1 MGSRICKVAVAALV
15 LVIAGASGCGESGTD
30 SAGPAESPATS
41 ETTTTETTAT
51 ETTPPDNGSGST
63 STDTSTGGR
72 DCGIDFA
79 GEWTGRSQSLQA
91 PDVSGAATASIDTNA
106 TQVSGSLT
114 LTTPEG
120 TTVLLDSGPVAGTID
135 CTTLDLTVAD
145 DALTLDGVVDAES
158 LTFEGSYD
166 ALLDDGST
174 ADFGTFTMTREAA

>member
-1 MGSRICKVAVAALV
+1 MGSRSCKVAVAALV

-41 ETTTTETTAT
+41 ETTTTV
-51 ETTPPDNGSGST
+51 TTPPDNGSGST

-72 DCGIDFA
+72 DCGIEFA
-79 GEWTGRSQSLQA
+79 GEWAGHWQSLQA
-91 PDVSGAATASIDTNA
+91 PDVGGATTASIETNA

-114 LTTPEG
+114 LTAPEG

-135 CTTLDLTVAD
+135 CTTLDLSVAD
-145 DALTLDGVVDAES
+145 DALTLDGIVDAES